1 MKWCSDLWQI
11 KDKVRASLTLYLEK
25 NSVNIKRIWAN
36 LNLPQRF
43 FFTALIALALDSI
56 WLCGVLTTVA
66 LIIEFWPKFIKVW
79 DSIEGKACILIFYA
93 IIANFVLASASGIVN
108 EVTQVSAEHFNYT
121 HNFAILLYLPV
132 WMLSISLAI
141 LLLLQLLLPA
151 YILLLLLKPFGAH
164 QLKFVSQCYSPVT
177 TAITRFLLSW
187 VVITALADFVE
198 DSQFS
203 NFAIEVTQGIFV
215 IDDPQQVLPELEKKE
230 IEPKAV
236 IKHDKSEKQALVEVT
251 SEVDKQA
258 LPLVSGKGDELDIQ
272 LTPAAS
278 SFINT
283 KGYYERSKRLIA
295 LFAYSL
301 EANSFSR
308 CTKKPNSK
316 VVELNDYE
324 LVEITPNKDA
334 DYGYSFEVKVCK
346 SAAF

>member
-1 MKWCSDLWQI
+1 MKWYSDLWQI

-56 WLCGVLTTVA
+56 WLCGLLTTVA

-141 LLLLQLLLPA
+141 LLLLQLLLPV
-151 YILLLLLKPFGAH
+151 YILLLLLLKPFGAH

-187 VVITALADFVE
+187 VVISALADFVE

-203 NFAIEVTQGIFV
+203 NFVIELGQGIFV
-215 IDDPQQVLPELEKKE
+215 IDDPQRVLPELEK
-230 IEPKAV
+230 IAVEPVAL
-236 IKHDKSEKQALVEVT
+236 INNANSDEQTLVET
-251 SEVDKQA
+251 SEVDKQ
-258 LPLVSGKGDELDIQ
+258 PLSVVSGEGDELDIQ
-272 LTPAAS
+272 LTPEAS

-295 LFAYSL
+295 LFAYNL

-308 CTKKPNSK
+308 CAKKPSSK

-324 LVEITPNKDA
+324 IVEITPNEDA
-334 DYGYSFEVKVCK
+334 DYGYAFEVKVCK